1 MKNCTGDHLARR
13 SAARAEPSPITALR
27 DMLAAA
33 FAADISAVTP
43 EVCEVL
49 RDGTHVEANRARRD
63 LLRNALVVLARQSE
77 ELSRALTGEMRARFD
92 AKVAPGESPL
102 ARTSTLSL
110 DDLSVLD
117 DATLKLGLALDQCAS
132 RLREQTSAEVSQLTA
147 RLCEMLEIESLA
159 DADNPILPRV
169 LARSLLEAIGKLGF
183 DNEAKLA
190 VFKAY
195 GPALLHIAPDLYS
208 HANSL
213 LAELGVLS
221 GFKAQHGTPLKSQ
234 PAATARPPE
243 PAVAD
248 EKALAAILER
258 LLDGNR
264 DRGGEKAEQLL
275 ATL

>member
-1 MKNCTGDHLARR
+1 
-13 SAARAEPSPITALR
+13 
-27 DMLAAA
+27 MLASA

-49 RDGTHVEANRARRD
+49 RDGTQAEANRARRD
-63 LLRNALVVLARQSE
+63 LLRNALVVLARQSGA
-77 ELSRALTGEMRARFD
+77 LALALTSELRARFD
-92 AKVAPGESPL
+92 AKLMPGESSL
-102 ARTSTLSL
+102 ARTTGLYV
-110 DDLSVLD
+110 DDLSPVD

-147 RLCEMLEIESLA
+147 RLCEMLEIDG
-159 DADNPILPRV
+159 DAAVVLPRV
-169 LARSLLEAIGKLGF
+169 FARSLLEAIGKLGF
-183 DNEAKLA
+183 DDEAKLA

-195 GPALLHIAPDLYS
+195 GPALLHIAPDVYS

-213 LAELGVLS
+213 LAELGALP

-234 PAATARPPE
+234 PAAPARPP
-243 PAVAD
+243 VAD

-258 LLDGNR
+258 LLNGDR
-264 DRGGEKAEQLL
+264 DRGEKKAKQL